1 MSKPSA
7 VAEKGKKSVHDYVNG
22 VLANVIAKNPGEKEF
37 HQAVKEV
44 LETLTPVLEKHP
56 EYVKAKILDRIVE
69 PERSITFRVPWT
81 DDKGEVQVN
90 RGFRFEFN
98 SAIGP
103 YKGGLRFHPSV
114 NASILKFLGFEQIF
128 KNALTTLPMGGGK
141 GGSDFD
147 PKGKSDAEVM
157 RFCQSFMTELCK
169 HIGPDTDVPAG
180 DIGVGGREIGYM
192 FGQYKRIKNEFTG
205 VLTGK
210 GITWGGSLIR
220 PEATGFGVVYFAEE
234 QLKTKGTS
242 FKGKTVAVSGFG
254 NVAWGAVQKVN
265 DLGGKVVTISGPDG
279 YIHDPEGI
287 KGDKWEYMLQ
297 LRASGEDIVAPYAEK
312 FKSGKFYAGK
322 KPWEVK
328 VDVALPCATQNELN
342 ENDAKTL
349 IKNGVMCVTEGANMP
364 CTPEAVTAF
373 QEAKVLFAPGK
384 ASNAGGVATS
394 GLEMSQNSMRM
405 SWSREEV
412 DKHLHNIMVNIH
424 NACVTAAKEAGQP
437 GNYVLGANCAG
448 FKKVADAM
456 MAQGLV

>member
-157 RFCQSFMTELCK
+157 RFCQSFMTELFR

-192 FGQYKRIKNEFTG
+192 FGQYKRLKNEFTG

-279 YIHDPEGI
+279 YIYDAEGI
-287 KGDKWEYMLQ
+287 KGEKWEYMLH
-297 LRASGEDIVAPYAEK
+297 LRASGQDVVAPYAEK
-312 FKSGKFYAGK
+312 FGAKFHAGK
-322 KPWEVK
+322 RPWEVK

-342 ENDAKTL
+342 EEDANNL
-349 IKNGVMCVTEGANMP
+349 VKNGVMCVTEGANMP
-364 CTPEAVTAF
+364 CTPEAVTVF
-373 QEAKVLFAPGK
+373 QNAKVLFAPGK

-412 DKHLHNIMVNIH
+412 DKHLHGIMVNIH
-424 NACVTAAKEAGQP
+424 NACVTAAKEAGMP
-437 GNYVLGANCAG
+437 GNYVAGANMAG
-448 FKKVADAM
+448 FKKVAEAM